1 MLLVVAGT
9 LRAEANTGS
18 PVRQTDPRLANIT
31 GPSSERSGVPIGSEL
46 HTMQSLA
53 SFEPPKFGSEGRPA
67 REGASRKGAR
77 PCPSARRGWCA
88 TLTYPYDTYC
98 IRPRVQGAWAVRS
111 GAMGYV
117 DELRVYG
124 VLGSSARKFQISL
137 IWGMRLVP
145 HACYLGCVDQLKA
158 GLMSP
163 VLREGNCVL

>member
-124 VLGSSARKFQISL
+124 VLGSSRVWTDSVGGFSKEEQHGCHPQQVDKCEGEAHQEED
-137 IWGMRLVP
+137 RL
-145 HACYLGCVDQLKA
+145 
-158 GLMSP
+158 
-163 VLREGNCVL
+163 